1 MHRLSLVATSGVYS
15 SMLLITVASLVSHV
29 GSRVL
34 RLQ

>member
-15 SMLLITVASLVSHV
+15 SMLLITVASLVSQ